1 MTGPAPS
8 LRDRKKQRTRVLLHE
23 TALRL
28 FLQRGFDAVTL
39 DELGEAA
46 EVSRR
51 TFFRYFAAKDAVA
64 LAAETELWDAYL
76 HRLADREWRG
86 SVLAALRDSL
96 TDTVRA
102 MGDEWLR
109 RFLATRGLIART
121 PALRAASDAA
131 GIRTQDR
138 IADVL
143 DTALGGER
151 DLRVRLLAELTLAAW
166 RCAARKWVRGDK
178 RPAGRAKVDGLVRHL
193 DDAFDALP
201 AALGLTAPARDAAGP
216 AAASAGAAS
225 RRR

>member
-1 MTGPAPS
+1 VTAPGRTS

-39 DELGEAA
+39 DDLGEAV
-46 EVSRR
+46 EVSKR
-51 TFFRYFAAKDAVA
+51 TFFRYFAGKEAVA

-76 HRLADREWRG
+76 RHLAEREWHG
-86 SVLAALRDSL
+86 SVLTALRDVL

-102 MGDEWLR
+102 MGDDWLR

-121 PALRAASDAA
+121 PALRAASDAT
-131 GIRTQDR
+131 GIETQDR
-138 IADVL
+138 IVEVL

-151 DLRVRLLAELTLAAW
+151 DLRVRLLAEMTLAAW
-166 RCAARKWVRGDK
+166 RCAARAWVRGDK
-178 RPAGRAKVDGLVRHL
+178 RRTGRAKVDGLVRQL

-201 AALGLTAPARDAAGP
+201 TALALAAPTRPRP
-216 AAASAGAAS
+216 
-225 RRR
+225 